1 MRDVRHVRGVLIL
14 TRLAVF
20 AFLTWTSAQAGEVPP
35 AMRTLIK
42 QHCAECHD
50 AETKKGDL
58 DLTALSFALSDRSVL
73 ETWLAVVEQVDS
85 GDMPPAKKV
94 ERPSTSAVTAALT
107 PLRAALKAQVGQAGV
122 SRVRRLNRV
131 EHEQALR
138 DLLALPALR
147 VKELL
152 PEDGQRH
159 GYDKVAGA
167 LDISHIQMS
176 RYLEAAEVAL
186 ATAASQPLVV
196 AEKKTWREP
205 AAAQGTAQQAIAT
218 VQAVPLF
225 GGKLAEG
232 YSHKVVG
239 EGANS
244 YRACQFN
251 GTADAVVILKGD
263 LGPHQSEGV
272 QIDRFRPAVAGL
284 YRVRFSAWA
293 MHWDKT
299 EVTSPKEPLHVVR
312 ASLGDVRLGFFD
324 APAMKPTVNEFT
336 TWLEPHDRISFHI
349 MSLTD
354 GGNGPHNWPSVEGIF
369 AYSGSAVAFDWF
381 EVEGPL
387 ATPAAG
393 PSANTSASR
402 RLLFGDTGKPEPDTV
417 TTVMRTFAERAFRRS
432 VAAAEVK
439 PYVEIAETL
448 VKQGRSLESALLSA
462 YQAILC
468 APDFLFLGLEDGL
481 AEAAKPKL
489 GPFALAARLAFM
501 LTNGP
506 PDDELLKLAANG
518 SLSRPKVL
526 RAQAERLLASPGSQ
540 RFVTHFL
547 DQWLDLR
554 KIDFTTPDK
563 TLYPSYDTWL
573 HDASLAESRAFFR
586 NLLTDDLS
594 VRNLVASSF
603 VVIDQRLARHYG
615 IDGVLGAALR
625 RVPLPAGSARGG
637 FVTQAAVLKITANGT
652 VTSPVLRGVWVSEH
666 LLGIPHRPPPPNIP
680 AAEPD
685 ASGATT
691 IRQII
696 ERHRADS
703 ACAGCHAKI
712 DPPGMALET
721 FDAIGA
727 QRTHYLLPDR
737 KPGLAIDS
745 SGKLKGGG
753 AFNDIGDL
761 RALLVKDEVG
771 LARSLAR
778 QFLIYGTGANVSF
791 LDREALD
798 AVVATVKPEK
808 YGVRSLLLAVII
820 GDLFQSK

>member
-1 MRDVRHVRGVLIL
+1 MRGVA
-14 TRLAVF
+14 RLAVL
-20 AFLTWTSAQAGEVPP
+20 AFLTVSSALAGEVPT
-35 AMRTLIK
+35 ATRTLIK

-58 DLTALSFALSDRSVL
+58 DLTALSFALTDRSVL
-73 ETWLAVVEQVDS
+73 ESWLKVVEQVES
-85 GDMPPAKKV
+85 GDMPPAKKQ
-94 ERPSTSAVTAALT
+94 ERPSATAVTSALT
-107 PLRAALKAQVGQAGV
+107 PLRAALKGQLGQAGV

-131 EHEQALR
+131 EYEQTLR

-147 VKELL
+147 IKELL

-186 ATAASQPLVV
+186 ALAASQPLNVV
-196 AEKKTWREP
+196 EKKTWRES
-205 AAAQGTAQQAIAT
+205 AAAQGTAQSAIAT

-225 GGKLAEG
+225 NGKLADG

-263 LGPHQSEGV
+263 LGPHQSQGV

-293 MHWDKT
+293 MLWDKT
-299 EVTSPKEPLHVVR
+299 EVKSPKEALHVVR

-336 TWLEPHDRISFHI
+336 TWLEPNDRISFHI

-387 ATPAAG
+387 TDAAASSG
-393 PSANTSASR
+393 VSSGVSASR
-402 RLLFGDTGKPEPDTV
+402 RLLFGDSGKPDVATV
-417 TTVMRTFAERAFRRS
+417 TTVMRTFAERAFRRT
-432 VAAAEVK
+432 VAAVEVK
-439 PYVEIAETL
+439 PYVDIAEHL
-448 VKQGRSLESALLSA
+448 MKQGRSLESALLSA

-481 AEAAKPKL
+481 AEAAKAKL
-489 GPFALAARLAFM
+489 GPFALAARLSFM

-518 SLSRPKVL
+518 SLSRPKIL
-526 RAQAERLLASPGSQ
+526 RAQAERLLASSGSQ

-563 TLYPSYDTWL
+563 GLYPSYDTWL
-573 HDASLAESRAFFR
+573 HDASLAESRGFFR
-586 NLLTDDLS
+586 TLLTDDLS
-594 VRNLVASSF
+594 VSNLVASSF

-615 IDGVLGAALR
+615 IDGVQGAALR

-637 FVTQAAVLKITANGT
+637 FLTQAAVLKITANGT
-652 VTSPVLRGVWVSEH
+652 VTSPILRGVWVSER

-727 QRTHYLLPDR
+727 QRTHYLMPDR
-737 KPGLAIDS
+737 KQGLAIDS

-753 AFNDIGDL
+753 AFSGIGEL
-761 RALLVKDEVG
+761 RALLVKDNLG

-778 QFLIYGTGANVSF
+778 QFLIYGTGSNVGF
-791 LDREALD
+791 LDLEALD
-798 AVVATVKPEK
+798 AIVVAAKPTT
-808 YGVRSLLLAVII
+808 YGVRSLLMAVVVS
-820 GDLFQSK
+820 DLFQSK

>member
-1 MRDVRHVRGVLIL
+1 MRGLIL
-14 TRLAVF
+14 PVALVVGALGLAV
-20 AFLTWTSAQAGEVPP
+20 AGEVPP

-42 QHCAECHD
+42 QHCTECHD

-58 DLTALSFALSDRSVL
+58 DLTGLSFALTERSTL
-73 ETWLAVVEQVDS
+73 ETWLSVVEQLES
-85 GDMPPAKKV
+85 GDMPPAKKL
-94 ERPSTSAVTAALT
+94 ERPSPVAVTSALT
-107 PLRAALKAQVGQAGV
+107 PLRAALKAQVGQAAV

-131 EHEQALR
+131 EYEQALR

-186 ATAASQPLVV
+186 ATAASQPPLL

-205 AAAQGTAQQAIAT
+205 AAAQGTAQQAMAT

-272 QIDRFRPAVAGL
+272 QIDRFRPAVPGL

-293 MHWDKT
+293 MLWDKT
-299 EVTSPKEPLHVVR
+299 EVKPPKETLHVVR

-387 ATPAAG
+387 SEPAAT
-393 PSANTSASR
+393 SATSASR
-402 RLLFGDTGKPEPDTV
+402 RRLFGDTGKPDAATV
-417 TTVMRTFAERAFRRS
+417 TTVMRNFSERAFRRS
-432 VAAAEVK
+432 VAVAEVK
-439 PYVEIAETL
+439 PYVDIAEAL
-448 VKQGRSLESALLSA
+448 MKQGRPLESALLSA

-481 AEAAKPKL
+481 AEAAKAKV
-489 GPFALAARLAFM
+489 GSFALAARLAFM

-518 SLSRPKVL
+518 SLSRPKIL

-563 TLYPSYDTWL
+563 GLYPTYDTWL

-586 NLLTDDLS
+586 TLLTDDLGVS
-594 VRNLVASSF
+594 NLVASNF

-615 IDGVLGAALR
+615 IDGVQGAALR
-625 RVPLPAGSARGG
+625 RVPLPAGSSRGG
-637 FVTQAAVLKITANGT
+637 FLTQAAVLKITANGT

-666 LLGIPHRPPPPNIP
+666 LLGIPRRPPPPNIP

-696 ERHRADS
+696 ELHRADS

-727 QRTHYLLPDR
+727 QRTHYLKPDQ

-745 SGKLKGGG
+745 SGKLKGGSSFSG
-753 AFNDIGDL
+753 IGEL
-761 RALLVKDEVG
+761 RTLLAKDDVG

-778 QFLIYGTGANVSF
+778 QFLIYGTGANTNFV
-791 LDREALD
+791 DRDALD
-798 AVVATVKPEK
+798 AVVATTKPTT
-808 YGVRSLLLAVII
+808 YGVRSLLLAVITS
-820 GDLFQSK
+820 DLFQSK